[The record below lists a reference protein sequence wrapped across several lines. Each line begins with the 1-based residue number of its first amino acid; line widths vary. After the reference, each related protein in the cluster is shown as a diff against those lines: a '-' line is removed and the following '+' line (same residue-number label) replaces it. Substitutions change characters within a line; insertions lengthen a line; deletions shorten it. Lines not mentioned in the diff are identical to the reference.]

1 MLKKWCSAVALFV
14 FVQGIFDGRGHTI
27 YGLNAENSIVVS
39 KVALLREATMW
50 MAFSRTHSW
59 LFQFGEG
66 HRFGKGD
73 CQNGFL
79 V

>member
-39 KVALLREATMW
+39 NEALLREATMW
-50 MAFSRTHSW
+50 MALSLLLKNAFFAVPIRRRSSIRK
-59 LFQFGEG
+59 
-66 HRFGKGD
+66 R
-73 CQNGFL
+73 
-79 V
+79 